1 MATYNHPDRP
11 APRTPNRPSG
21 SRPQQRPNGS
31 RPQQRPNAA
40 AQRRR
45 KKRRVQKRF
54 YAFIAV
60 LVVLMLSI
68 AFLLWKY
75 QKQVLHLV
83 GQFVEK
89 RKYRN
94 GTKTAD
100 LSESRRV

>member
-1 MATYNHPDRP
+1 MLFR
-11 APRTPNRPSG
+11 SG
-21 SRPQQRPNGS
+21 S
-31 RPQQRPNAA
+31 
-40 AQRRR
+40 
-45 KKRRVQKRF
+45 
-54 YAFIAV
+54 AV